1 MRRIFQMPENVRGL
15 VTDQVLS
22 NTCGKM
28 QTTSITA
35 STYKLV
41 NHTWTEPIRDR
52 VFHTKQVT
60 DSGGRENQFDIQVI
74 AIALNKIAIAEK
86 WPMLD
91 KKQPDYSFE
100 QLNKLQQR
108 QQRKKQQLQH
118 KHGHQ
123 NGCGYT
129 QDHMQKKIR
138 EEERKSHSVGGG

>member
-1 MRRIFQMPENVRGL
+1 M
-15 VTDQVLS
+15 
-22 NTCGKM
+22 
-28 QTTSITA
+28 
-35 STYKLV
+35 
-41 NHTWTEPIRDR
+41 
-52 VFHTKQVT
+52 
-60 DSGGRENQFDIQVI
+60 
-74 AIALNKIAIAEK
+74 IAEK

-108 QQRKKQQLQH
+108 HFHRGKQRKKLQLQH

-138 EEERKSHSVGGG
+138 EEERESHSVYGG

>member
-1 MRRIFQMPENVRGL
+1 M
-15 VTDQVLS
+15 
-22 NTCGKM
+22 
-28 QTTSITA
+28 
-35 STYKLV
+35 
-41 NHTWTEPIRDR
+41 
-52 VFHTKQVT
+52 
-60 DSGGRENQFDIQVI
+60 
-74 AIALNKIAIAEK
+74 IAEK

-108 QQRKKQQLQH
+108 HFHRGKQRKKQQLRH

-138 EEERKSHSVGGG
+138 EKERESHSVDGG

>member
-1 MRRIFQMPENVRGL
+1 M
-15 VTDQVLS
+15 
-22 NTCGKM
+22 
-28 QTTSITA
+28 
-35 STYKLV
+35 
-41 NHTWTEPIRDR
+41 
-52 VFHTKQVT
+52 
-60 DSGGRENQFDIQVI
+60 
-74 AIALNKIAIAEK
+74 IAEK

-108 QQRKKQQLQH
+108 HFHRGKQRKKQQLQH

-138 EEERKSHSVGGG
+138 EEEKRKPQRGWRLRSEV

>member
-1 MRRIFQMPENVRGL
+1 M
-15 VTDQVLS
+15 
-22 NTCGKM
+22 
-28 QTTSITA
+28 
-35 STYKLV
+35 
-41 NHTWTEPIRDR
+41 
-52 VFHTKQVT
+52 
-60 DSGGRENQFDIQVI
+60 
-74 AIALNKIAIAEK
+74 IAEK

-108 QQRKKQQLQH
+108 HFHRGKQRKKQQLQH